1 MTDPVA
7 LFILALYGFFV
18 SFLEERFGAF
28 QNLPA
33 NVKQLVNAVLTF
45 VVPAIV
51 NIVNPIWQ
59 PEFGDTSEVV
69 RAVLLL
75 AAPVVVWLISQVA
88 HAVDRKWIK

>member
-1 MTDPVA
+1 MTDPIA

-33 NVKQLVNAVLTF
+33 NIKQLVNAVLAF

-51 NIVNPIWQ
+51 QFVTPIWQ
-59 PEFGDTSEVV
+59 PEFGDASEVV
-69 RAVLLL
+69 KAVLLL
-75 AAPVVVWLISQVA
+75 AAPVVVWLVSQVA
-88 HAVDRKWIK
+88 HAIDRKWIA